1 MGGPGPEGSCSG
13 GLPLE
18 EGPGPGYRFRE
29 KRNEFVE
36 AGRELACGELTFTF
50 AAEVREP
57 GHAHGSG
64 GSLELVQ
71 DVLSLVETVFLE
83 GHRELVQLLYPA
95 GFEVVNDG
103 KKEPGLSGGHGAE
116 LGGIKKGHGRDHRL
130 WARGGKSKGERRA
143 GSLWWEFSLKIV
155 KIS

>member
-1 MGGPGPEGSCSG
+1 M
-13 GLPLE
+13 
-18 EGPGPGYRFRE
+18 
-29 KRNEFVE
+29 V
-36 AGRELACGELTFTF
+36 CGDLTFTF

-64 GSLELVQ
+64 GTLELVQ
-71 DVLSLVETVFLE
+71 DVLAFVETVFRE
-83 GHRELVQLLYPA
+83 SRGELVQLLFPA

-116 LGGIKKGHGRDHRL
+116 LGGIEKGHRRDHRL
-130 WARGGKSKGERRA
+130 RARGGKSKGEQRA